1 MVVITRAMSMSGF
14 CPFSKKY
21 FKHPNIICLFDNGQF
36 NKFKEL
42 IHEVLGKYLNND
54 TIELVIKYT
63 NYSKYINRFGHLIYV
78 YWENS
83 DTKLKKRMRILNY
96 SKNKK
101 YENSSESESE
111 SQSDSDSENQNIF
124 KY

>member
-1 MVVITRAMSMSGF
+1 MVVITRAMSMTGF

-21 FKHPNIICLFDNGQF
+21 FKNQNIICLFDNGQF

-42 IHEVLGKYLNND
+42 IHKLLGKYLNND

-63 NYSKYINRFGHLIYV
+63 NYSKYINRFGHLIYA

-83 DTKLKKRMRILNY
+83 DAKLKKRMRILNY

-101 YENSSESESE
+101 CDNSSGSESN
-111 SQSDSDSENQNIF
+111 SDSENDF
-124 KY
+124 